1 MTKTRSEKTSAAH
14 GGDECEGESSISE
27 SCNVQECPGSNYVL
41 FYFNLFIS
49 EKCSCQLIFSPS
61 LVDCEWG
68 EWVVGVCSEECGNG
82 VQTMT
87 RTIKIQAQFDGKE
100 CVGESS
106 IEESCYVKEC
116 PRNQLFLIALLRTI
130 ELASIL

>member
-1 MTKTRSEKTSAAH
+1 MFSSAL
-14 GGDECEGESSISE
+14 I
-27 SCNVQECPGSNYVL
+27 
-41 FYFNLFIS
+41 YFWRGVSIS

-116 PRNQLFLIALLRTI
+116 PRNQPFFNCFIKDN
-130 ELASIL
+130 